1 MVNYQEGKI
10 YKIINDSMPNMVYYG
25 STCNT
30 FAKRMGQH
38 KALRDCSSR
47 VLFEYGNPQM
57 ILIEKY
63 PCNDKMELNA
73 RERYY
78 IENNEC
84 VNKVVPGRTD
94 KEYREDNKEKIILK
108 AKEYYEANKE
118 QISLKNKE
126 YRDSHKEEAKV
137 YQKEYYEDNKEKLS
151 IKKKEY
157 HEANKVKISIKKKEH
172 YEANKEK
179 ILLQKKQKITCECG
193 SSFSISVKAR
203 HYRSK
208 KHQNFIS
215 SSSN

>member
-63 PCNDKMELNA
+63 PCNDKMELKS

-78 IENNEC
+78 IENNDC
-84 VNKVVPGRTD
+84 LNKIVPGRTE
-94 KEYREDNKEKIILK
+94 KEYREDNKEKISIKNKKHYEANKEKISLK
-108 AKEYYEANKE
+108 CKEYYEA
-118 QISLKNKE
+118 
-126 YRDSHKEEAKV
+126 
-137 YQKEYYEDNKEKLS
+137 NKEKLS

>member
-1 MVNYQEGKI
+1 MVNYQNGKI

-30 FAKRMGQH
+30 FSRRMTQH
-38 KALRDCSSR
+38 KKLRYSSR

-57 ILIEKY
+57 ILVEKY
-63 PCNDKMELNA
+63 GCNDKMELTA

-78 IENNEC
+78 IENNDC
-84 VNKVVPGRTD
+84 VNKQIPGRTK

-126 YRDSHKEEAKV
+126 YRDSHKEKLLLKNKKYRDSHKE
-137 YQKEYYEDNKEKLS
+137 QIKEY
-151 IKKKEY
+151 
-157 HEANKVKISIKKKEH
+157 

-179 ILLQKKQKITCECG
+179 LLLQRKQKMTCDCG
-193 SSFSISVKAR
+193 TSFRISDKAR
-203 HYRSK
+203 HYKSK
-208 KHQNFIS
+208 KHNAFIS
-215 SSSN
+215 SN